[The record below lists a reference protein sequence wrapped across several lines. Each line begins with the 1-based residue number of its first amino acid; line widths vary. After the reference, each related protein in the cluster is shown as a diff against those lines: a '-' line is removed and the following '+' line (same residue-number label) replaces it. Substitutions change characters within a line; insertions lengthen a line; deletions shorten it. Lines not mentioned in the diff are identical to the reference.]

1 MLVKQFITYLR
12 NEGLKLR
19 RLFSIVLV
27 AAIILAAC
35 NSTELSITEIHS
47 VPTKVQER
55 INTDYTSQLIHDIKK
70 GDAYIIFQSTGIVTA
85 QLEVRENILTIILD
99 SASQENNALK
109 QYVFKINRGNAEY
122 DTINFLVNGKE
133 IPFDN
138 GTGF

>member
-1 MLVKQFITYLR
+1 M
-12 NEGLKLR
+12 R
-19 RLFSIVLV
+19 RLFSLMLV

-35 NSTELSITEIHS
+35 NSSELSITEIQS

-55 INTDYTSQLIHDIKK
+55 INTDYTSQLVHDIKK

-85 QLEVRENILTIILD
+85 QLEVRENILTIKLD

-109 QYVFKINRGNAEY
+109 QYVFKITRGDAEY
-122 DTINFLVNGKE
+122 DTINFQVNGKE
-133 IPFDN
+133 TPFDV